1 MTELIKDKIK
11 FLPKH
16 LQLIHGFVHE
26 AEADLSMAMIPK
38 VITLIILWFYGITV
52 DIYKTKHLEP
62 MTLLIPVTTTHSIE
76 LFFANIN
83 FKEKMT
89 IGVFSIKSMDFTGV
103 LLLKNGHSYYRNNN
117 LIYEDKTNII
127 SKNCCLKISVN
138 FLENMF
144 SYQIND
150 GQFTNQYMYLS
161 SICQQHSKK
170 GKILFS
176 SPIEFVKQFYY
187 KQNIEYIYI
196 HLLHCNDSISLTNI
210 KRD

>member
-1 MTELIKDKIK
+1 
-11 FLPKH
+11 
-16 LQLIHGFVHE
+16 
-26 AEADLSMAMIPK
+26 
-38 VITLIILWFYGITV
+38 
-52 DIYKTKHLEP
+52 
-62 MTLLIPVTTTHSIE
+62 
-76 LFFANIN
+76 
-83 FKEKMT
+83 MT